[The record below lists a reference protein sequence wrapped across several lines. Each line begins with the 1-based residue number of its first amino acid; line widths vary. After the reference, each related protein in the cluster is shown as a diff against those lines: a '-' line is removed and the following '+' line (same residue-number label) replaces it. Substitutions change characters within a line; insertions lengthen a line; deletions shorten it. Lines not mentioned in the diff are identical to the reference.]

1 MNLQINHI
9 ETWDILNNNIN
20 MFMFHIVDKP
30 NVEYPFII
38 RRRKGINLMNIS
50 TKAIVSNSEMIKNY
64 KTCREKAENFG
75 KIFILKNN
83 QPDAVLF
90 SITEYERLSSFIE
103 YFESLEGKDISKVI
117 GSLPKEGNREMYSID
132 HLRNDIK

>member
-1 MNLQINHI
+1 MTCGIS
-9 ETWDILNNNIN
+9 
-20 MFMFHIVDKP
+20 V
-30 NVEYPFII
+30 II
-38 RRRKGINLMNIS
+38 RRRKGIRLMNIS

-64 KTCREKAENFG
+64 KTCREKAESFG

-90 SITEYERLSSFIE
+90 SITEYERLSAFIE
-103 YFESLEGKDISKVI
+103 YLESLEGKDISTVI

-132 HLRNDIK
+132 HLRKDIK